1 MQPRTIA
8 RHCVCVYICEMRT
21 LRDFRN
27 IPDEFR
33 GSAAAIGNFDGVH
46 LGHLQVINRA
56 RARAAAAGAKLAV
69 VTFEPHPRQHFAPN
83 APPFRLMN
91 AEAKA
96 RRLETIGV
104 ELKFELPFDDSL
116 AGLSASEFSRDVLA
130 DGLGIRCA
138 VVGEDFRFGKGRLGD
153 AQQLTEHA
161 AEFGFDTSIV
171 PIAGGGERRWSSTSV
186 RSALSEGRTADAAGI
201 LGHWHRIEG
210 RVLSG
215 ERRGRT
221 LGFPTANI
229 SLENL
234 HPPRFG
240 VYAVF
245 VDVLTGEHRGRYEGS
260 ASIGVRPTFGGNTA
274 NLEVFILDF
283 ADDIY
288 GESISVALVEFQRP
302 EEIFPTAD
310 DLIRQMELDCNRSR
324 EVLEAHA

>member
-1 MQPRTIA
+1 MIA
-8 RHCVCVYICEMRT
+8 RQCVCVYICEMRT
-21 LRDFRN
+21 IRDFRN
-27 IPDEFR
+27 MPDEFR

-56 RARAAAAGAKLAV
+56 KDSATARGAKPAV

-96 RRLETIGV
+96 RRMETIGV
-104 ELKFELPFDDSL
+104 ELMFELPFDKSL
-116 AGLSASEFSRDVLA
+116 AGLSASEFSRDILS

-153 AQQLTEHA
+153 AGQLTEHG
-161 AEFGFDTSIV
+161 AEFGFDTCIV
-171 PIAGGGERRWSSTSV
+171 PIAGGTDCRWSSTSV
-186 RSALSEGRTADAAGI
+186 RSALSDGRTGDAAGI

-210 RVLSG
+210 QVLPG
-215 ERRGRT
+215 ERRGRE

-245 VDVLTGEHRGRYEGS
+245 VDVLTGTHRGRYEGS
-260 ASIGVRPTFGGNTA
+260 ASIGVRPTFGGESA

-283 ADDIY
+283 AGDIY

-302 EEIFPTAD
+302 EEVFPSAD
-310 DLIRQMELDCNRSR
+310 ELIRQMALDCDRSR

>member
-1 MQPRTIA
+1 
-8 RHCVCVYICEMRT
+8 MRT
-21 LRDFRN
+21 VRDFRN
-27 IPDEFR
+27 VPDEIR
-33 GSAAAIGNFDGVH
+33 GSTASIGNFDGVH
-46 LGHLQVINRA
+46 LGHLQVIKGAKDSAA
-56 RARAAAAGAKLAV
+56 RRGTKLAV

-91 AEAKA
+91 PEAKA

-104 ELKFELPFDDSL
+104 ELMFELPFDQSL
-116 AGLSASEFSRDVLA
+116 AGLSAAEFSRDVLA

-138 VVGEDFRFGKGRLGD
+138 VVGEDFRFGNGRSGD
-153 AQQLTEHA
+153 AGQLTDHG
-161 AEFGFDTSIV
+161 AEFGFDTCIV
-171 PIAGGGERRWSSTSV
+171 PIAGGDGRRWSSTSV

-210 RVLSG
+210 QVLPG

-245 VDVLTGEHRGRYEGS
+245 VDVLTGEHSGRYEGS
-260 ASIGVRPTFGGNTA
+260 ASIGVRPTFGGVSP

-283 ADDIY
+283 AGDIY

-302 EEIFPTAD
+302 EEVFPSAD
-310 DLIRQMELDCNRSR
+310 ELIRQMALDCDRSR

>member
-1 MQPRTIA
+1 MRTIK
-8 RHCVCVYICEMRT
+8 
-21 LRDFRN
+21 DFRN
-27 IPDEFR
+27 VPAEFR

-56 RARAAAAGAKLAV
+56 KESAAARGAKPSV
-69 VTFEPHPRQHFAPN
+69 VTFEPHPRQHFAPA

-96 RRLETIGV
+96 RRLETVGV
-104 ELKFELPFDDSL
+104 ELMFELPFDESL
-116 AGLSASEFSRDVLA
+116 AGLSAGEFSRDILA

-138 VVGEDFRFGKGRLGD
+138 VVGEDFRFGNGRLGD
-153 AQQLTEHA
+153 AGQLTEHG
-161 AEFGFDTSIV
+161 AEFGFDACIV
-171 PIAGGGERRWSSTSV
+171 PIAGGADCRWSSTSV
-186 RSALSEGRTADAAGI
+186 RSALSDGRTGDAAGI

-210 RVLSG
+210 QVLPG

-245 VDVLTGEHRGRYEGS
+245 VDVLTGPHRGRYEGS
-260 ASIGVRPTFGGNTA
+260 ASIGIRPTFGGDSA

-283 ADDIY
+283 AGDIY

-302 EEIFPTAD
+302 EEVFPSAD
-310 DLIRQMELDCNRSR
+310 ELIRQMALDCDRSR

>member
-1 MQPRTIA
+1 
-8 RHCVCVYICEMRT
+8 MRT
-21 LRDFRN
+21 VRDIRN
-27 IPDEFR
+27 VPGEFR
-33 GSAAAIGNFDGVH
+33 GSTAAIGNFDGVH

-56 RARAAAAGAKLAV
+56 KDGAGRRGTKLTV
-69 VTFEPHPRQHFAPN
+69 VTFEPHPRQHFAPK

-91 AEAKA
+91 AETKA

-104 ELKFELPFDDSL
+104 ELMFQLPFDESL
-116 AGLSASEFSRDVLA
+116 SGLSAREFSRDVLA

-138 VVGEDFRFGKGRLGD
+138 VVGEDFRFGKGRSGD
-153 AQQLTEHA
+153 AGQLTDHG
-161 AEFGFDTSIV
+161 AEFGFDTCIV
-171 PIAGGGERRWSSTSV
+171 PIAGGSGRRWSSTSV

-210 RVLSG
+210 RVLAG

-260 ASIGVRPTFGGNTA
+260 ASIGVRPTFGGDTP

-283 ADDIY
+283 AGDIY

-302 EEIFPTAD
+302 EEVFPSAD
-310 DLIRQMELDCNRSR
+310 ELIRQMALDCDRSR